1 MSAVIV
7 PFPRDP
13 ANFTAGLLAVRAR
26 AQALHATTQQLGTA
40 IGIYMR
46 EFRSG
51 RSTAAAVAL
60 ANGSMRLHSLSSIGG
75 DVA

>member
-1 MSAVIV
+1 MSAVIL

-26 AQALHATTQQLGTA
+26 AQSTHATTAQLGNA
-40 IGIYMR
+40 LGIYMR

-60 ANGSMRLHSLSSIGG
+60 ANASMRPAHTRHAGG